1 MNEAS
6 IILGDTPIVNQFT
19 PLAAVMILNKLSK
32 SLEKISSIYAAI
44 PRYHMIKSKISIP
57 DIDLNFL
64 YKYLKDNYPEATYDE
79 RDGLKLI
86 WDTKWAH
93 IRSSNTEPVIRII
106 GESESLDKTSSLISN
121 IKKDINKF
129 INEN

>member
-1 MNEAS
+1 
-6 IILGDTPIVNQFT
+6 
-19 PLAAVMILNKLSK
+19 MILNKLSK
-32 SLEKISSIYAAI
+32 SSEKISSIYSAI
-44 PRYHMIKSKISIP
+44 PKYHMIKSKISIP

-64 YKYLKDNYPEATYDE
+64 YKYLKDTYHEAIYDE

-93 IRSSNTEPVIRII
+93 IRNSNTEPIIRII

-121 IKKDINKF
+121 IKENINKF
-129 INEN
+129 IDEN